1 MSHDSSVA
9 RRHVEITNEYGLHM
23 RPASKFAKLA
33 GQFHSEI
40 RVLHDGKEINGKSI
54 LDLTLLAAE
63 SGTSLLLV
71 AHGPDAEA
79 ALEALSQLVLSD
91 EFRKENDTT
100 AREASA

>member
-1 MSHDSSVA
+1 MSHNSSVA
-9 RRHVEITNEYGLHM
+9 RRNVEITNEYGLHL

-40 RVLHDGKEINGKSI
+40 RVLHNGKEINGKSI

-63 SGTSLLLV
+63 SGTCLILEAQGS
-71 AHGPDAEA
+71 DAEA

-91 EFRKENDTT
+91 EFRKDNDTT
-100 AREASA
+100 GREASA